1 MARQSCLTLLVGP
14 SGLLRESL
22 IRILDPSN
30 FRISLSAES
39 VRDLVLKPLPKHRSL
54 LLIID
59 VDGDGDSSELEK
71 ISEFKAIYPDSHV
84 VILADRC
91 QSGDVVA
98 AFRAGANAYLTKH
111 TAYDTFVKSLE
122 LVDLGQSVFP
132 ADALSLISCE
142 KLNSEDKSKQETSEH
157 DGNSLEVG
165 AVELSM
171 LSPREI
177 CVLGCL
183 IEGKS
188 NKIIA
193 RKFHIADATV
203 KVHVKTILRKIRVR
217 NRTQAAVWAMNNGL
231 LATLSGHAWA
241 GNQDMAHH
249 PHDMLDPVVEEHTG
263 RQFEDP
269 HPL

>member
-1 MARQSCLTLLVGP
+1 MVRKSCLTLLVGP

-22 IRILDPSN
+22 IRILDPSK

-39 VRDLVLKPLPKHRSL
+39 VRDLVLKPLPKHQSL

-59 VDGDGDSSELEK
+59 VDGDGESSEFEK
-71 ISEFKAIYPDSHV
+71 ISEFKAIHPDSHV

-91 QSGDVVA
+91 QANGVVS

-122 LVDLGQSVFP
+122 LVDLGQSIFP
-132 ADALSLISCE
+132 ADALSFIPGEVS
-142 KLNSEDKSKQETSEH
+142 SSDDKSKQDPGEH
-157 DGNSLEVG
+157 NSSPDVG
-165 AVELSM
+165 ARELSM

-241 GNQDMAHH
+241 GDQNMAYH
-249 PHDMLDPVVEEHTG
+249 PDDTQDPVVEGHTG
-263 RQFEDP
+263 RQLENP
-269 HPL
+269 HLL